1 MPQLHRH
8 LLQLRQATLLRLIA
22 LTATFFVVCT
32 AISFLYLHD
41 TGDAVLD
48 AGVNPSAPTGEFVN
62 STCFTDLDVLRAYT
76 NASAVE
82 YGRLEVA
89 VVSTSNFSNFSESL
103 DLSIPAFHPIRLDTE
118 TTREGVPE
126 GKCSTSLTIPGPVV
140 SPPVNASHLLFGV
153 ATSIERLHDSL
164 DAFAH
169 WAAGTGAHILA
180 VVDEGG
186 SLRIRT
192 EERATLLGLRLTIIE
207 KWDEEVL
214 DRYFSLVRIFLE
226 HRDASTQWAVLID
239 DDTFFPSMCNL
250 VDRLAS
256 YDSTRPQYI
265 GALSEDM
272 WHMYLAGH
280 IAYGGAGVFLS
291 LPIVERLAEVFD
303 DCYLFKGAGDGMIGQ
318 CIYAHTDTKLTWD
331 RHLYQLDL
339 RGDVSGFYESGRPLP
354 LSLHHWKS
362 WHHANVAALGK
373 VAAVCGAECL
383 LRRWRLADG
392 WYLVNGYSIIQY
404 SRQVRDPAAMEQT
417 WDESKYEGSDPFAYS
432 LGPLRG
438 RDPDKQSF
446 RLKEAIADGP
456 DRVRQIYLHERGET
470 DAPRVLEVVW
480 KRAS

>member
-1 MPQLHRH
+1 MQQLHRH

-22 LTATFFVVCT
+22 LTATFFIVCT

-41 TGDAVLD
+41 STVGPVLD
-48 AGVNPSAPTGEFVN
+48 AGVNPSVPAGEFN
-62 STCFTDLDVLRAYT
+62 GTCYVDLDVLRSYT

-82 YGRLEVA
+82 YARLEIAVA
-89 VVSTSNFSNFSESL
+89 PTPNFTNFSDSL
-103 DLSIPAFHPIRLDTE
+103 DVSFPAYHPVHLDTE
-118 TTREGVPE
+118 RTREGVPE
-126 GKCSTSLTIPGPVV
+126 EKCSTSLTIPGPVA
-140 SPPVNASHLLFGV
+140 SAPVNASHLIFGV
-153 ATSIERLHDSL
+153 ATSIERLHNSL

-169 WAAGTGAHILA
+169 WAAGTGAHIIA

-186 SLRIRT
+186 SLRTQT
-192 EERATLLGLRLTIIE
+192 EERATQLGLRLTIIQ

-239 DDTFFPSMCNL
+239 DDTFFPSMQNL

-256 YDSTRPQYI
+256 YDATRPQYI

-272 WHMYLAGH
+272 WYLYLAGH

-291 LPIVERLAEVFD
+291 LPMVERLDEVFD

-331 RHLYQLDL
+331 RDLHQVDL
-339 RGDVSGFYESGRPLP
+339 RGDVSGFYESGRSLP

-362 WHHANVAALGK
+362 WHHTDVAALGK
-373 VAAVCGAECL
+373 VAAVCGSECL
-383 LRRWRLADG
+383 LHRWQLADG
-392 WYLVNGYSIIQY
+392 WYLINGYSVIQY
-404 SRQVRDPAAMEQT
+404 SREFLDPAAMEQT
-417 WDESKYEGSDPFAYS
+417 WDDSKYEGSNPFAYS

-438 RDPDKQSF
+438 KDHEKISF

-456 DRVRQIYLHERGET
+456 DRVRQIYLRERGET
-470 DAPRVLEVVW
+470 EAPQVLEVVW
-480 KRAS
+480 NRAS